1 MFPPFAILPMFI
13 VADTFYRFFGLILI
27 NMFLIYPYLI
37 NEFNIPDLIENFSR
51 TERAYVKIGFVLFLL
66 GPIGLTSALPFVG
79 VFLRKLFGFSLL
91 VAGP

>member
-51 TERAYVKIGFVLFLL
+51 TERAYVKIGLN
-66 GPIGLTSALPFVG
+66 SALPFVG